1 MEPELLIDLLST
13 DGVARPLLLLG
24 VFGSFVALVMLNMLQ
39 RHLHPVNAAVIYA
52 FEPIWATIFALMLDL
67 ESFSGWL
74 MVGGGSILAGNLLI
88 ELRAPRQTAD
98 TEASSPA

>member
-1 MEPELLIDLLST
+1 MVSP
-13 DGVARPLLLLG
+13 ALLLLG

-39 RHLHPVNAAVIYA
+39 RHLHPVNAPVIYA